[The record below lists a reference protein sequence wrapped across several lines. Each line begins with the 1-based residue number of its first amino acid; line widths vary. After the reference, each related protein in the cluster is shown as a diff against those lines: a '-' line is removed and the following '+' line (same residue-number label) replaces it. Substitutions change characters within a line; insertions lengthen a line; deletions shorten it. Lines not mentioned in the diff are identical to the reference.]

1 MIFTYP
7 SIRLLMS
14 KIPFFRIAR
23 MFVWTVLAGSF
34 VAYGYFLVRSVTHVV
49 LREELSI
56 AIHDEGSRM
65 SELESQYL
73 AKISLL
79 SEDLATE
86 MGLVPVRSA
95 GYVALGGAD
104 ETLTRAD

>member
-1 MIFTYP
+1 MVYAHPF
-7 SIRLLMS
+7 IRLLVS

-23 MFVWTVLAGSF
+23 MLVWTVLACSLF
-34 VAYGYFLVRSVTHVV
+34 AYGYFLVRSVTHVV
-49 LREELSI
+49 LREELSV
-56 AIHDEGSRM
+56 AVHEEGSRI

-73 AKISLL
+73 AKIALL
-79 SEDLATE
+79 SEAVATE

-95 GYVALGGAD
+95 GYVAVGGPD